1 MPSVSGEWGDVSTV
15 YQKLLVTNVHSKS
28 LHAMKSNCQY
38 VISVYKYAFLET
50 DRIHKNPN

>member
-28 LHAMKSNCQY
+28 LHAMKSICQY
-38 VISVYKYAFLET
+38 VISVYKYAILET